1 MLKLLTPFPAPT
13 TPLDLPGRRCFKLVG
28 RTLVILAVVWGTG
41 ETVALQRA
49 EAQQSDQADQ
59 ALIISQAAI
68 PATLQ
73 NTLSQID
80 AAASQENLQGVLQFY
95 SANFRHSDGLTRQ
108 SLGQALAAFWKQYD
122 RLNYQTEVQS
132 WQRQGNGWTA
142 TTVTQITGVQKQ
154 PNRTLQLNA
163 TLMSRQR
170 MIDQTIVS
178 QEILSETTQVTSG
191 TNPPELEF
199 RLPDQVKVGQTYNF
213 DAIVKEP
220 LGTDMLLGAALE
232 EPITARN
239 YLEALAFKLEVLPA
253 GGLFKVGE
261 APTQPSDRWISAV
274 VIREDGLTIQSQR
287 LKVTGQT
294 SAASTL
300 KP

>member
-1 MLKLLTPFPAPT
+1 M
-13 TPLDLPGRRCFKLVG
+13 
-28 RTLVILAVVWGTG
+28 ILAVVWGTG

-163 TLMSRQR
+163 TLTSRQR

>member
-13 TPLDLPGRRCFKLVG
+13 TPLDLPGRRCFKLVR

-163 TLMSRQR
+163 TLTSRQR